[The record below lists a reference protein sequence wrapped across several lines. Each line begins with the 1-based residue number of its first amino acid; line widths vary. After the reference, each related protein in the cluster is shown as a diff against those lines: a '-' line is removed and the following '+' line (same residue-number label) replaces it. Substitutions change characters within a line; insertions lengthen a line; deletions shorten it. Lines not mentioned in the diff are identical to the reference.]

1 MRFLPR
7 FIYSSGIILRGAR
20 GDKYRTVTF
29 RNSLATR
36 DAGSAGGV
44 NRGAG
49 RNRPARVR
57 RPPGP
62 ASPAPRGHVVPATG
76 PAVRRTANPLER
88 VPARP
93 GRRRAPSGATGTRAP
108 RPTRRARTR
117 EARPTRRVRRP
128 TEADRTV
135 ERRVALRFV
144 YTLRWAISAEPA
156 ELVLG
161 CLLAQGR
168 DNYRNDRAPT
178 RVDVTYWDV
187 RAFSTALCAHLL
199 LKVMLFSGNAPCCH

>member
-49 RNRPARVR
+49 EPPGPGPSAGPRRPRRVATSSPRRARRSGVQR
-57 RPPGP
+57 TRLSAFPPGP
-62 ASPAPRGHVVPATG
+62 ADDARLPAPPGHAH
-76 PAVRRTANPLER
+76 R
-88 VPARP
+88 ARP
-93 GRRRAPSGATGTRAP
+93 HP
-108 RPTRRARTR
+108 
-117 EARPTRRVRRP
+117 RPTRRVRRP